1 MPIRWEN
8 SVAVK
13 NAAPARVART
23 PVAVTLLSL
32 GALAFEGF
40 DLYSYGAA
48 IPFLLKRADWG
59 LTPRFAGLIGS
70 MLVVG
75 MLVGALFAGAF
86 TDYLGRRAVYLMTVS
101 CFSIG
106 AALSAVAGN
115 PEWLMVGRI
124 LLGLGA
130 GGFNPVAFAMV
141 TEYSR
146 RGRGAFNMVLASI
159 CLGGGGAVAAA
170 VAIWV
175 TPRWGYPPLFWIG
188 ALPLVL
194 IVPFALVKLPES
206 VSLLVAKGRIEQA
219 RAEIS
224 RYHLNVELPTEV
236 AVSEPRQDSPLTSL
250 RLLFTRRH
258 ARPTVVMWV
267 ANAMVGLLL
276 FASTTWLPT
285 LMTKAG
291 YGISSALAFMV
302 VFQVGAVSV
311 SLASTQ
317 VAKRH
322 GLKSVVLFSL
332 GCSLVGLVLLGT
344 KPPVAVVYP
353 LVALLGAGAGGALN
367 LVNAYVSTYYPSA
380 IRGGGLGYA
389 TAAGRLGGIVGPIL
403 GGTLVASHVST
414 AQTFQIFAGAPLVA
428 LIAVAFGP
436 RVSIPAP
443 EPEVP
448 LSSTA

>member
-1 MPIRWEN
+1 MQN
-8 SVAVK
+8 T
-13 NAAPARVART
+13 APAKVVRS
-23 PVAVTLLSL
+23 PVTVVLLSL
-32 GALAFEGF
+32 STLAFEGF
-40 DLYSYGAA
+40 DLFSYGAA

-59 LTPRFAGLIGS
+59 LTPELAGLIGS
-70 MLVVG
+70 LSVLG

-86 TDYLGRRAVYLMTVS
+86 TDYLGRRVVYLATVS

-146 RGRGAFNMVLASI
+146 RGRAAFNMVLASI
-159 CLGGGGAVAAA
+159 CLGGGGAVAAV

-194 IVPFALVKLPES
+194 IVPFALAKLPES

-224 RYHLNVELPTEV
+224 HHRLNVELPTETE
-236 AVSEPRQDSPLTSL
+236 VSEPRQDSPLTSL

-258 ARPTVVMWV
+258 ARPTAVMWV
-267 ANAMVGLLL
+267 ANATVVLLL
-276 FASTTWLPT
+276 VTSTTWLPV
-285 LMTKAG
+285 LMTRAG

-332 GCSLVGLVLLGT
+332 GCSLVALVLLGT
-344 KPPVAVVYP
+344 RPPVAVVYL

-367 LVNAYVSTYYPSA
+367 LINAYVSTYYPSA
-380 IRGGGLGYA
+380 VRGGGLGYA
-389 TAAGRLGGIVGPIL
+389 TAAGRLGGIAGPIL
-403 GGTLVASHVST
+403 GGMLVASQAST
-414 AQTFQIFAGAPLVA
+414 AQTFLILANAPLVA

-436 RVSIPAP
+436 KVSIPAP
-443 EPEVP
+443 EPHAP